1 MNKITIS
8 ENKTLKY
15 HIVVYTLIFTVG
27 FFGGFSFLEKSFSS
41 LLDSIRISEWINAKQ
56 ILYLMLF
63 AYAVIIFFPILL
75 KDIKALNKNVLN
87 EISTVLFVVVILSAL
102 IKLLFGG
109 ISINSNLSETVN
121 GYIAFD
127 GIIKVILIFPII
139 EELYCRYSITY
150 LIKKYIYDNNYLC
163 ILISAIIF
171 SVFHYKNLIGKDLN
185 IICYYILVYLIL
197 GVGCSYLYLYTNNIM
212 SSIILHMIW
221 NASMVAG
228 AFLFH

>member
-8 ENKTLKY
+8 EKKTLKY
-15 HIVVYTLIFTVG
+15 HIVLYTLIFTVG
-27 FFGGFSFLEKSFSS
+27 FFGGFSFIEKCISS
-41 LLDSIRISEWINAKQ
+41 ILDSNRVGEWINAKQ
-56 ILYLMLF
+56 ILYLMLL
-63 AYAVIIFFPILL
+63 AYAVITFIPILL

-87 EISTVLFVVVILSAL
+87 EISTVLLVVAILSVL
-102 IKLLFGG
+102 MKILFGG
-109 ISINSNLSETVN
+109 ISINSNLSETAN
-121 GYIAFD
+121 SYIGFD
-127 GIIKVILIFPII
+127 GIIKVILISPII

-163 ILISAIIF
+163 ILVSAIIF

-197 GVGCSYLYLYTNNIM
+197 GVGCSYLYLFTNNIM

-228 AFLFH
+228 AFFH

>member
-87 EISTVLFVVVILSAL
+87 EISTVLFVVVILSA
-102 IKLLFGG
+102 
-109 ISINSNLSETVN
+109 
-121 GYIAFD
+121 
-127 GIIKVILIFPII
+127 
-139 EELYCRYSITY
+139 
-150 LIKKYIYDNNYLC
+150 
-163 ILISAIIF
+163 IIF